1 LFNCGKF
8 APVKRC
14 LIIKLLLLL
23 IGISSQLTNVRA
35 FTLTTPKA
43 KVAKNESTKKV
54 ISTEE
59 EESLTQAELD
69 ETDDDDMDESL
80 CNLYHSNY
88 LFSTHQGVHQFR
100 VSDIKIRLKWTTRIY
115 LVTRSLRL

>member
-1 LFNCGKF
+1 MFNCGKF

-23 IGISSQLTNVRA
+23 IGISSQLTNVKA
-35 FTLTTPKA
+35 ITLTTPKV
-43 KVAKNESTKKV
+43 KVAKNDPAKKV

-59 EESLTQAELD
+59 EESLSQLEVD
-69 ETDDDDMDESL
+69 ETDDDDMDESSG
-80 CNLYHSNY
+80 NLYPSDFNISI
-88 LFSTHQGVHQFR
+88 LQKVHQFG
-100 VSDIKIRLKWTTRIY
+100 VSDVKSPLKWTTRIY

>member
-1 LFNCGKF
+1 M
-8 APVKRC
+8 KRC

-69 ETDDDDMDESL
+69 ETDDDDLDESSG
-80 CNLYHSNY
+80 NLYHSNY
-88 LFSTHQGVHQFR
+88 LFSTHQKVHPIGVSKVQ
-100 VSDIKIRLKWTTRIY
+100 IPLKWTTRIY